1 MILVHHLRAVM
12 ITVLQLKIRTSLL
25 NVDCSPFSNHLVL
38 VNLTISRNDSMKQ
51 GANPKTF
58 STFRVTPALLV
69 TGHLAVGL
77 TFLL

>member
-1 MILVHHLRAVM
+1 MILVHHLRNVM
-12 ITVLQLKIRTSLL
+12 ITILWLKIRISLL
-25 NVDCSPFSNHLVL
+25 KCSPFSSHLVL

-51 GANPKTF
+51 DANPKTVG
-58 STFRVTPALLV
+58 TFRATPALLV